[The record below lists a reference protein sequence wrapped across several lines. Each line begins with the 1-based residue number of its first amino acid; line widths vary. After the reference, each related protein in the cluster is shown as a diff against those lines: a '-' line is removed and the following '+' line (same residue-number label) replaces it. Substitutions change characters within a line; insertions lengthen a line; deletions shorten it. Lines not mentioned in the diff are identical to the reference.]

1 MRNRSQLVLVILW
14 STLFTFAVEMVAPIY
29 AIFVKN
35 IGENVLSVGV
45 AYAVYGIVFSTLQP
59 FMGKLADKYGRI
71 KFSILA
77 NLINSIGLF
86 GYIFVTHIYHV
97 YLLQIL
103 LGIGS
108 SIASPSQ
115 QAMMADITS
124 KKKRGEE
131 FGYIYMAMG
140 YSSALAAI
148 VAGVIADFISFQTV
162 FLIGALTALFST
174 VPLIKL
180 ERIFSIKK
188 K

>member
-1 MRNRSQLVLVILW
+1 
-14 STLFTFAVEMVAPIY
+14 
-29 AIFVKN
+29 
-35 IGENVLSVGV
+35 
-45 AYAVYGIVFSTLQP
+45 
-59 FMGKLADKYGRI
+59 MGRLANKYGRI

-77 NLINSIGLF
+77 NLINSLGLF

-97 YLLQIL
+97 YLIQIL

-148 VAGVIADFISFQTV
+148 VAGIIADFLSFQMV
-162 FLIGALTALFST
+162 FLIGALIALLSPI
-174 VPLIKL
+174 PLIKL
-180 ERIFSIKK
+180 EKIFTRRKMSEKWK
-188 K
+188 LSL